1 MESNIAKLKS
11 THVEWSKA
19 WRDWSFALKTMRF
32 QLFMAMLCAP
42 TVWKNFV
49 IFAKLLHGCGN
60 SSASAKLPR
69 HPFLLLAASTLPNP
83 GIDTK
88 SSRGGKGQL
97 WILKTNS
104 WCLSCCQ
111 VTSDLFSL
119 ITSVHTQQLTGQH
132 GESRMGSTVNRKLAA
147 SQPIQLP
154 ERFYENWH
162 SKVGGSKKFFP
173 LRTRSS
179 CYLNVVSKWNTN
191 EAETNWI
198 TYITFYRLS
207 TQPVSISLKPGER
220 LLRAEAKLP
229 LNPKPLAPLSL
240 HLLRLYQSLAAL
252 RSWSPLRRDRC
263 GGSGERR
270 TTCESLEPN
279 RCDQY
284 NFQKIKS
291 SNSLWKSLW
300 LVSNRHLGWPKG
312 RSHAKWFR
320 HPTHLPGL
328 HCPRARCLATRCVV
342 KGSVETKARQTSVL
356 NDRGGQGL
364 APELG
369 IGNPTAQ
376 GAPKIPSD
384 GLGNSHLITWKSNV
398 QRYLSRKNWSAARL
412 FISQHR
418 TAKNHRLQLKISKM
432 FHRERS
438 PSSFSRL

>member
-162 SKVGGSKKFFP
+162 SKVGGSNKAFTVHKVKLLFECGFKMEHQRSRNKLNHLYHFLQIVNSTSFDQFEAWRKTLASRSQAATQSQTSRPALSSPSPP
-173 LRTRSS
+173 LSEPGRAEE
-179 CYLNVVSKWNTN
+179 LVS
-191 EAETNWI
+191 AETWQMR
-198 TYITFYRLS
+198 RLRWA
-207 TQPVSISLKPGER
+207 QNH
-220 LLRAEAKLP
+220 LR
-229 LNPKPLAPLSL
+229 
-240 HLLRLYQSLAAL
+240 
-252 RSWSPLRRDRC
+252 
-263 GGSGERR
+263 
-270 TTCESLEPN
+270 
-279 RCDQY
+279 
-284 NFQKIKS
+284 KS
-291 SNSLWKSLW
+291 
-300 LVSNRHLGWPKG
+300 
-312 RSHAKWFR
+312 
-320 HPTHLPGL
+320 
-328 HCPRARCLATRCVV
+328 RA
-342 KGSVETKARQTSVL
+342 
-356 NDRGGQGL
+356 
-364 APELG
+364 
-369 IGNPTAQ
+369 
-376 GAPKIPSD
+376 
-384 GLGNSHLITWKSNV
+384 
-398 QRYLSRKNWSAARL
+398 
-412 FISQHR
+412 
-418 TAKNHRLQLKISKM
+418 
-432 FHRERS
+432 
-438 PSSFSRL
+438 